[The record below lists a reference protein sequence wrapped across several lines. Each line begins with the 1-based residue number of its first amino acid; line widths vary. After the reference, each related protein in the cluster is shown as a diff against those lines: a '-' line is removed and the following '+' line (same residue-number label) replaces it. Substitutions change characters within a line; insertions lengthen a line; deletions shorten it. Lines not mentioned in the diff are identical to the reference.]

1 MIFNISIKRCFVI
14 GLICVSGQN
23 LVAQHENH
31 EEESYEEHHCFNEHD
46 SFSIGAG
53 MPYSFHFE
61 TTGINARGYYN
72 VNHQICFG
80 PEFSFIQNSDASV
93 FDIDI
98 VGHYIFETPLVGI
111 YPVAGI
117 NFTQERSNHE
127 RAESFGALF
136 GGGIHRNFKRFIVFT
151 EYTHI
156 EGALQDDF
164 VTLGLLYTL

>member
-1 MIFNISIKRCFVI
+1 MNISIRQLCVI
-14 GLICVSGQN
+14 GLISALSQTLIAQN
-23 LVAQHENH
+23 DIH
-31 EEESYEEHHCFNEHD
+31 EEKNYEGHHCFNKHD

-61 TTGINARGYYN
+61 APGINARGYYN

-80 PEFSFIQNSDASV
+80 PEFSFIQNSEASV

-111 YPVAGI
+111 YPVAGV
-117 NFTQERSNHE
+117 NFTQERSSHE